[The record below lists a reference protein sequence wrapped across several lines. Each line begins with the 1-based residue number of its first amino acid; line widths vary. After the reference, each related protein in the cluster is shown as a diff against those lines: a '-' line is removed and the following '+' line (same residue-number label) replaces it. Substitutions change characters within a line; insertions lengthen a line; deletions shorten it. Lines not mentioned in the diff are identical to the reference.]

1 MRNNI
6 LTVIIACLLLPWIA
20 PSAQSKE
27 PSSQI
32 RTTPQRNKPQPP
44 VQKKATSETLDFS
57 ATGRPGQ
64 QTAGESRG
72 GCSNAMETIKAI
84 LPVSNSGSTVM
95 SHPHVWV
102 YFPQGTTAT
111 ATEVEFVVQDE
122 ERKDIWRSRSP
133 LNSTAEYQRFSLPTT
148 EPPLPVG
155 QWYRWYVKV
164 YCHDQVAS
172 AQYVQGWINRVPLT
186 SQLHQELQANLPQED
201 HLTYSNHHLWYDAT
215 DELLSSYQNNPNSLA
230 LKQDWQNLIRAKGVQ
245 LEQLPSLGGRAV
257 SFFFNRAK

>member
-1 MRNNI
+1 MRSI
-6 LTVIIACLLLPWIA
+6 LTVIIACSLLPWIA
-20 PSAQSKE
+20 LPAQSKE
-27 PSSQI
+27 QPAKI
-32 RTTPQRNKPQPP
+32 RTASSGKKPQPP
-44 VQKKATSETLDFS
+44 VPKKETSETLDFS

-72 GCSNAMETIKAI
+72 GCGNIMEPIKAI
-84 LPVSNSGSTVM
+84 LPVSNSGSTVK

-122 ERKDIWRSRSP
+122 ERRDIWRSRSP
-133 LNSTAEYQRFSLPTT
+133 LSSAAEYQRFSLPTT
-148 EPPLPVG
+148 EPPLPIG

-172 AQYVQGWINRVPLT
+172 AQYVQGWIKRVPLT
-186 SQLHQELQANLPQED
+186 SQLHLELQGNLAQED

-215 DELLSSYQNNPNSLA
+215 DELLSSYQSKPKSLA
-230 LKQDWQNLIRAKGVQ
+230 LERDWQNLTRAKGVQ
-245 LEQLPSLGGRAV
+245 LEQLPNLGGRTV
-257 SFFFNRAK
+257 SFFFNGAK

>member
-1 MRNNI
+1 MRSI
-6 LTVIIACLLLPWIA
+6 LTVIIACSLLPWLA
-20 PSAQSKE
+20 LSAQSKE
-27 PSSQI
+27 PPSQV
-32 RTTPQRNKPQPP
+32 RTTPQGKKPQSP
-44 VQKKATSETLDFS
+44 VPKAETPETLDFS

-72 GCSNAMETIKAI
+72 GCGNDMEPIKAI
-84 LPVSNSGSTVM
+84 LPASNSGSTVM

-111 ATEVEFVVQDE
+111 ATEVEFVLQDE
-122 ERKDIWRSRSP
+122 GRRDIWRSRSP

-148 EPPLPVG
+148 EPPLPIG

-186 SQLHQELQANLPQED
+186 SQLHLELQENLPQED
-201 HLTYSNHHLWYDAT
+201 HLIYSNHHLWYDAT
-215 DELLSSYQNNPNSLA
+215 DELLSSYQSSPKSLA
-230 LKQDWQNLIRAKGVQ
+230 LEQDWQHLIRAKGVQ
-245 LEQLPSLGGRAV
+245 LEQLPGLGGRTV